1 MGFQAVITS
10 LYEYEIMAKVE
21 KSHWWYRTLHHL
33 VLDTL
38 ERHFNSKEIRVV
50 DAGCGTGGLLQKLT
64 TAGYRNSTG
73 FDVSE
78 HAIAWCERRGL
89 PVTIRRL
96 TDLDSFNTSEKYDA
110 IISNDTLY
118 YLSLPEQTRFFDSA
132 FNRLGIGGIFIM
144 NLPALNSFRGTHD
157 IAVGIRHRFSHI
169 EIGRAALTS
178 GFEIVSYRY
187 WPFLLSPIIY
197 AVRKLQRFSQSR
209 GAKKAVKSDLRL
221 HSAMTNHALYYLTSL
236 ELIFPL
242 SSPFGSSLFV
252 VLRKSLKHPLSFG
265 VTSNEGY

>member
-1 MGFQAVITS
+1 
-10 LYEYEIMAKVE
+10 MAKVE
-21 KSHWWYRTLHHL
+21 KSHWWYRTLHNL

-38 ERHFNSKEIRVV
+38 KSNFDSKKIRLV
-50 DAGCGTGGLLQKLT
+50 DAGCGTGGLIQKLT
-64 TAGYRNSTG
+64 TAGYVNATG

-78 HAIAWCERRGL
+78 YAIAWGELRGL
-89 PVTIRRL
+89 PVTTWCL
-96 TDLDSFNTSEKYDA
+96 TDLGSFNAPEQYDA

-118 YLSLPEQTRFFDSA
+118 HLSLPEQLRFFDGA
-132 FNRLGIGGIFIM
+132 FNRLDPGGILIM
-144 NLPALNSFRGTHD
+144 NLPALNTFRGTHD
-157 IAVGIRHRFSHI
+157 AAVGILHRFSHI
-169 EIGRAALTS
+169 EIGRVALAS

-197 AVRKLQRFSQSR
+197 TVRKCQRFLQAR
-209 GAKKAVKSDLRL
+209 AAKKTIKSDLRL
-221 HSAMTNHALYYLTSL
+221 HSAITNHALYYLTSL

-265 VTSNEGY
+265 VTSSEGD